1 MAKGPPKMPTR
12 QQATGAA
19 ASPDRSRS
27 GALGGVTLDDKSD
40 REPDVLVIL
49 WKKKGNHGK
58 QYGSALSNF
67 FHGHNM
73 VDTNYE
79 SNKLYDDCTEQVW
92 RWVVSV
98 WVRRAAKKN

>member
-1 MAKGPPKMPTR
+1 MRATRQRLKPKREAKKGPRRMAKGPPKMPTR

-49 WKKKGNHGK
+49 
-58 QYGSALSNF
+58 
-67 FHGHNM
+67 
-73 VDTNYE
+73 
-79 SNKLYDDCTEQVW
+79 
-92 RWVVSV
+92 
-98 WVRRAAKKN
+98 